1 LLRNTPHPVGSAD
14 HLLPQGEK
22 EKRDPPMTISDP
34 HLSTGTGARVDLLM
48 IADMVEAGSRV
59 LDVGCGD
66 GQLLK
71 LLAEGRN
78 VDARGI
84 ELSREGVAN
93 CVTRGLAVIQGDADT
108 DLVDYPDDSFDY
120 VILSQTIQATRNP
133 RRVLEQ
139 MLRVGRRAIVSFPNF
154 GHWRVRRDLLVKGR
168 MPVTENLPDAWYETP
183 NIHFCTIRDFDDLV
197 KDIGAVTERARAL
210 DASGKP
216 LRLNAPWWFWNVFGE
231 QAVFLLKRAATQ

>member
-1 LLRNTPHPVGSAD
+1 
-14 HLLPQGEK
+14 
-22 EKRDPPMTISDP
+22 MTISDP
-34 HLSTGTGARVDLLM
+34 HLNAGPGARVDLLM
-48 IADMVEAGSRV
+48 IAAMVEPGSRV

-66 GQLLK
+66 GALLK
-71 LLAEGRN
+71 ILAETRN

-139 MLRVGRRAIVSFPNF
+139 MLRIGRRAIVSFPNF
-154 GHWRVRRDLLVKGR
+154 GHWRVRRDLLLKGR

-183 NIHFCTIRDFDDLV
+183 NIHFCTIHDFYDLV
-197 KDIGAVTERARAL
+197 KDIGAVTERAQAL
-210 DASGKP
+210 HASGKP

-231 QAVFLLKRAATQ
+231 QAVFLLKRR

>member
-1 LLRNTPHPVGSAD
+1 V
-14 HLLPQGEK
+14 
-22 EKRDPPMTISDP
+22 TISDP

-48 IADMVEAGSRV
+48 IADMVEAGARV

-71 LLAEGRN
+71 LLAEARG

-231 QAVFLLKRAATQ
+231 QAVFLLKRG